1 MLRLVQ
7 VAVLI
12 RAAVEGA
19 VIVRSI
25 SSSRHYRRGG
35 GGGAVVLVFSAKIRF
50 LLRCL
55 LDIYFL
61 NLYNVIKC
69 NWYIVVAT

>member
-12 RAAVEGA
+12 RAAVVEGA

-25 SSSRHYRRGG
+25 SSSRHCRRGGG
-35 GGGAVVLVFSAKIRF
+35 GGGAVVPVCCQNLILVAMSFRYLF
-50 LLRCL
+50 
-55 LDIYFL
+55 FEF
-61 NLYNVIKC
+61 NVIKS
-69 NWYIVVAT
+69 NWYM

>member
-19 VIVRSI
+19 VVVRSI
-25 SSSRHYRRGG
+25 SSSRHYRRGGG

-55 LDIYFL
+55 FF
-61 NLYNVIKC
+61 
-69 NWYIVVAT
+69 